1 MSQVTNSSRVNSVS
15 VRSTAAALNWHAYT
29 SNTTP
34 KHHFAAAYKNFAAYA
49 GCGTWSAIG

>member
-29 SNTTP
+29 SNTAP